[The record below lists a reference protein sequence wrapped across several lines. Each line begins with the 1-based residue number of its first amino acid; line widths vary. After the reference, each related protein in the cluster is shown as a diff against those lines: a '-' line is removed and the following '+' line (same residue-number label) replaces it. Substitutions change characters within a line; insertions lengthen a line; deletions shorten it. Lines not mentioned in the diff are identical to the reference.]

1 MSRIP
6 HDNGDISTRKTMD
19 HNFFICKNINLFG
32 YSGAGG
38 GGASIIRLGPSWFT
52 STLSFIYIYLSN
64 MEGSNLISIFL
75 IKIQNTVKLEY
86 IKVQGT

>member
-6 HDNGDISTRKTMD
+6 HDNGDISTRKNID

-38 GGASIIRLGPSWFT
+38 GGGGGGL
-52 STLSFIYIYLSN
+52 
-64 MEGSNLISIFL
+64 
-75 IKIQNTVKLEY
+75 Q
-86 IKVQGT
+86 